1 MKRFNILAFGSALC
15 LSVPAGLRAQ
25 VPAAH
30 PSFGVLGSLNL
41 ATFSGSGTTG
51 MQNKVGYTAG
61 GFVRI
66 PLSPAWSFQPELD
79 YTTKGVKYTFDSNQG
94 TYVST
99 QTLPYVE
106 MPLLLRVDGNS
117 ARGIG
122 LFAEFGPALAARVG
136 CSISL
141 RGGGQSSSGPCDGF
155 SQMHTFDVGAMAG
168 GGIDLPLE
176 GHTMTLG
183 VRYNYGLVPIAGGS
197 SSKNRNLQI
206 LAGWRP

>member
-1 MKRFNILAFGSALC
+1 MKRFYILAFGSALC

-30 PSFGVLGSLNL
+30 PSFGVLGALNL
-41 ATFSGSGTTG
+41 STFGGSGTTG
-51 MQNKVGYTAG
+51 MENKVGYTAG

-66 PLSPAWSFQPELD
+66 PVSPAWSFQPELD
-79 YTTKGVKYTFDSNQG
+79 YTTKGVKFTFDSNLG

-117 ARGIG
+117 AGGIG

-136 CSISL
+136 CSTSL
-141 RGGGQSSSGPCDGF
+141 RGGGQSLSGPCAGF
-155 SQMHTFDVGAMAG
+155 SQMRTFDVGAMAG
-168 GGIDLPLE
+168 GGIDLPLL
-176 GHTMTLG
+176 GHMMTLG
-183 VRYNYGLVPIAGGS
+183 VRYNYGLSAIAGGS
-197 SSKNRNLQI
+197 SVKNRNLQF